1 MSKRLEDMKFDAFT
15 IKVGIAFV
23 GFLVVL
29 GGYALPV
36 NLEKTQ
42 TGFRG
47 TGMFVSLNEDERL
60 AERPLHE
67 APSVIYELTAA
78 EEEGPTAGEIYENV
92 QVLGHLSDAR
102 FNRLMAA
109 ITEWVSPEQGC
120 AYCHGEEGNFASDE
134 YYAKV
139 VSRRMIQMTMTINS
153 QWQDHVGNVGV
164 TCYTCHRGMNVP
176 ANLWFEEP
184 VDPTNDAIGV
194 GWDGGSQ
201 NRPGENV
208 ALATLP
214 NDHFTAFLLNDN
226 NIRAV
231 SVDDALPLGNNPAT
245 IKSTEWTY
253 GLMIHMSEGLGVNC
267 VFCHN
272 SRNFGS
278 WDESPPQRV
287 TAWHG
292 IRMARHL
299 NVEYLNPLQ
308 PVYPEN
314 RLGPNGDAPK
324 ANCATCHAG
333 VNRPLYGAPMAADY
347 PALLQPGSLPGQ

>member
-1 MSKRLEDMKFDAFT
+1 MSRRLEEMKLNSFI
-15 IKVGIAFV
+15 IKVGIAF
-23 GFLVVL
+23 GLFLVVL
-29 GGYALPV
+29 GGVGLPV
-36 NLEKTQ
+36 ILDKTQ

-47 TGMFVSLNEDERL
+47 TGMFVSVNETIREEEKQFH
-60 AERPLHE
+60 A
-67 APSVIYELTAA
+67 APEVLYELTPE

-102 FNRLMAA
+102 FTRLMAA
-109 ITEWVSPEQGC
+109 VTEWVSPEEGC
-120 AYCHGEEGNFASDE
+120 AYCHGEEGNFASDDL
-134 YYAKV
+134 YTKV
-139 VSRRMIQMTMTINS
+139 VSRRMFQMTQTINS

-164 TCYTCHRGMNVP
+164 TCYTCHRGQPVP
-176 ANLWFEEP
+176 ANIWFEEP
-184 VDPTNDAIGV
+184 VDESNDAIGV

-226 NIRAV
+226 NIRLQNM
-231 SVDDALPLGNNPAT
+231 DDALPQRDGDYGT

-272 SRNFGS
+272 SRNFGA
-278 WDESPPQRV
+278 WEESPPQRV

-292 IRMARHL
+292 IRMARQL
-299 NVEYLNPLQ
+299 NVEYLDPLQ
-308 PVYPEN
+308 PVYPDI
-314 RLGPNGDAPK
+314 RLGENGDAPK

-333 VNRPLYGAPMAADY
+333 INKPLYGAPMANDY
-347 PALLQPGSLPGQ
+347 PALLQPGSLP